1 MLMVA
6 VRWSKRLHNS
16 EMPVRA
22 LNVSGDIF
30 QGFKKVI
37 TRKTGEGS

>member
-1 MLMVA
+1 MLMAA
-6 VRWSKRLHNS
+6 VRWLKRLHNS

-30 QGFKKVI
+30 HGLKNVI